1 MTRNINN
8 KLSHSFSSQILMTFL
23 QELYK
28 YFHTLPVVISDDL
41 IAAGDHE
48 GWNDLTYAAAAVA
61 CGQAID
67 VPESI
72 LNVSTLS
79 SPSIPEIEAT
89 GDHAAS
95 I

>member
-1 MTRNINN
+1 M
-8 KLSHSFSSQILMTFL
+8 
-23 QELYK
+23 
-28 YFHTLPVVISDDL
+28 

-48 GWNDLTYAAAAVA
+48 GSNDLTYAAAAAA

-72 LNVSTLS
+72 LNVTTLS
-79 SPSIPEIEAT
+79 SPSIPETGAI